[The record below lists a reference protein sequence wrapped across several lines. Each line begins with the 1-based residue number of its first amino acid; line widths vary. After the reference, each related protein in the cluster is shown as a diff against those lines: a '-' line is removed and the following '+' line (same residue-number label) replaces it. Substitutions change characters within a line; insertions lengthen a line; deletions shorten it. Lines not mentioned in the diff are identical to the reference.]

1 MKKGSLKGSLQ
12 LLLAAF
18 IWGVAFV
25 SQLSGM
31 QHVGPFTFIAT
42 RMLLG
47 GVVLLPVIAFF
58 DMRRRKAG
66 EEPYRWNKS
75 TLLYGA
81 VCGVLLFV
89 ASALQ
94 QIGLSVY
101 GDSEAA
107 AGRSGFITA
116 LYVIIV
122 PFIGL
127 LLRRRP
133 APIVW
138 AAAGIAVAGMYL
150 LCMGGGMVL
159 SLGDLLVLLCAVG
172 FSLHITVLDRV
183 PDRVDSIR
191 LSCVQFLVTGLLA
204 TVCMFIFETPT
215 IEGITAAWLPIAY
228 AGVMSS
234 GVAYTL
240 QVVGQRQTDPTVASI
255 IMSLESV
262 FAALAGWALRGEQMS
277 VQELLGCLLM
287 FAAIV
292 IAQLPERKK
301 A

>member
-12 LLLAAF
+12 LLAAAF

-31 QHVGPFTFIAT
+31 EHVGPFTFNAV

-47 GVVLLPVIAFF
+47 GIVLLPVIAFF
-58 DMRRRKAG
+58 DARRRKAG
-66 EEPYRWNKS
+66 TEPYRWDRR
-75 TLLYGA
+75 TLISGA

-107 AGRSGFITA
+107 AGRAGFITA
-116 LYVIIV
+116 LYVILV
-122 PFIGL
+122 PLIGL

-133 APIVW
+133 TPIVW
-138 AAAGIAVAGMYL
+138 VAAGIAVVGMYL
-150 LCMGGGMVL
+150 LCMGGGMAL

-183 PDRVDSIR
+183 PDSVDSVR
-191 LSCVQFLVTGLLA
+191 LSCIQFLVTGVLA
-204 TVCMFIFETPT
+204 SVFMFIFETPT
-215 IEGITAAWLPIAY
+215 VAGISAAWLPIAY
-228 AGVMSS
+228 AGIMSS

-277 VQELLGCLLM
+277 AQEILGCLLM